1 MLASHLKLNNL
12 TVILDY
18 NKIQSFGRTNQVIN
32 QEPIADRWKSF
43 GWEVLEINGHN
54 FKELADAF
62 EKKTDK
68 PKIIIAHTIKGK
80 GISFMEDKLEWHYK
94 SPDSEQYKQAIE
106 ELDREK

>member
-1 MLASHLKLNNL
+1 MLEVDGHDYGKLI
-12 TVILDY
+12 T
-18 NKIQSFGRTNQVIN
+18 
-32 QEPIADRWKSF
+32 
-43 GWEVLEINGHN
+43 
-54 FKELADAF
+54 AF

-106 ELDREK
+106 ELDREN